1 MNNKHNIDRTKVKL
15 EKDTIDLA
23 KSPVSTLGTHKYDL
37 CYKPLTEMESKC
49 LDVGAI
55 DDRTLGEGRTSDE
68 KQALL
73 FAAGNLASKHT
84 HTLGNID
91 FMCVTE

>member
-1 MNNKHNIDRTKVKL
+1 MGSLGSNYYISVQDIMNNKHNIDRTKVKL

-55 DDRTLGEGRTSDE
+55 DDGTLGEGRTD
-68 KQALL
+68 K
-73 FAAGNLASKHT
+73 
-84 HTLGNID
+84 
-91 FMCVTE
+91 